1 MHRWTLT
8 LLLLTASATFA
19 QSDAGQAPS
28 AVPAAPADPAAG
40 VEAVRTEAR
49 YLFAHLLTG
58 DVRGATALMSFP
70 FQLEERRLDTPE
82 ALVATWGRQ
91 LRLKR
96 TDLLN
101 LYGVEVLTYAD
112 MEQKYGRPPA
122 RLGAL
127 VPRGA
132 EVYVAV
138 ANLSG
143 RAAVVL
149 YQKTPEGW
157 RAFAYTD

>member
-1 MHRWTLT
+1 MRRWILT
-8 LLLLTASATFA
+8 LLLLAAAPALA
-19 QSDAGQAPS
+19 QEDAGQVAP
-28 AVPAAPADPAAG
+28 PAPAE
-40 VEAVRTEAR
+40 VLEAVRTEAR
-49 YLFAHLLTG
+49 YLLAHLLTG
-58 DVRGATALMSFP
+58 DVRGATALMTFP
-70 FQLEERRLDTPE
+70 FQLEDRRLDTPE

-91 LRLKR
+91 LRFRR
-96 TDLLN
+96 TDLLD

-127 VPRGA
+127 VPRGT

-149 YQKTPEGW
+149 YRQTPEGW